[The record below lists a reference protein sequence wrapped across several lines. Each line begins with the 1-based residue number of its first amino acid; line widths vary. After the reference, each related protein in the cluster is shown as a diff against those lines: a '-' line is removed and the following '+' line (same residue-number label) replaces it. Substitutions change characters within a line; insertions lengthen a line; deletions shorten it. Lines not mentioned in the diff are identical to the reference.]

1 MSEANRLDS
10 ISGWKNAKTFFWW
23 LALPGHRRESLRCI
37 AARGSRALWDQRQ
50 CGGDLGAALE
60 TNRKLYGKAEWRQHI
75 TAGRSRRMLVLI
87 AKQPDLTLDEIV
99 AATEKRGIACSR
111 TAVWRF
117 FDRRNISFKKK
128 RVFCKSS
135 G

>member
-60 TNRKLYGKAEWRQHI
+60 TNRKLYGKAEWRQHF
-75 TAGRSRRMLVLI
+75 TAGRSHGILAGFDCQAARPDVGRDRCGDGETRNRVQPHRGLAVLRSP
-87 AKQPDLTLDEIV
+87 QHQL
-99 AATEKRGIACSR
+99 
-111 TAVWRF
+111 
-117 FDRRNISFKKK
+117 
-128 RVFCKSS
+128 
-135 G
+135 

>member
-60 TNRKLYGKAEWRQHI
+60 TNRKLYGEAEWRQHF
-75 TAGRSRRMLVLI
+75 TAGRSRRIL
-87 AKQPDLTLDEIV
+87 AGFDCQTARPDV
-99 AATEKRGIACSR
+99 GR
-111 TAVWRF
+111 
-117 FDRRNISFKKK
+117 DRRGDGETRN
-128 RVFCKSS
+128 RVQQHRGLAGVRSAQHQL
-135 G
+135 